1 MTDLPSPLQGGSMRR
16 RRPTQR
22 ALLAVILI
30 ALAVGGLAVAL
41 IPTGDGEGGGASHA
55 TAATVPPAGPARAVT
70 KPGGALP
77 LGAPPGISMSA
88 SDAVK
93 VHLNAKPAAALLFDL
108 DTGRVLYRLHPLRV
122 RPIASVTK
130 LMTALLAVERLP
142 YDATALIKKEAVRY
156 TGSMLG
162 VLPRGRRVAV
172 ATLMYGML
180 LPSANDAAVA
190 LADRMAGT
198 DRDFARLMNERAREL
213 GLSCTHYVSSYG
225 LQAGNRSCAADLAA
239 LTRIVMRQPRIA
251 RIARHRRANIRFP
264 YLKGKH
270 LQLYSTNPLMRLGY
284 RGTIGLKTG
293 FTDPAGHCFV
303 GVVRRGGHTLGVV
316 LLKSI
321 DTGGQAMKLLDAGF
335 RALKAGAV

>member
-1 MTDLPSPLQGGSMRR
+1 MRR

-22 ALLAVILI
+22 ALVAVILI
-30 ALAVGGLAVAL
+30 ALAVGGGAIAL
-41 IPTGDGEGGGASHA
+41 IPTGDGGGGGGHA
-55 TAATVPPAGPARAVT
+55 NAATLPLAGPARAVS
-70 KPGGALP
+70 KPGGPLP
-77 LGAPPGISMSA
+77 LAAPPGISMA
-88 SDAVK
+88 GPNVVK
-93 VHLNAKPAAALLFDL
+93 AHLNTKPAAALLFDV

-122 RPIASVTK
+122 RPIASLTK
-130 LMTALLAVERLP
+130 MMTALLAAERLP
-142 YDATALIKKEAVRY
+142 FNATSLIKKEAVRY

-172 ATLMYGML
+172 QTLLYGLL

-198 DRDFARLMNERAREL
+198 DRDFARLMNQRARQL

-239 LTRIVMRQPRIA
+239 LARVVMRQRRIA
-251 RIARHRRANIRFP
+251 RIARHRRADVRFP

-284 RGTIGLKTG
+284 KGTIGLKTG
-293 FTDPAGHCFV
+293 FTNPAGHCFV
-303 GVVRRGGHTLGVV
+303 GVVRRGQHTLGVV
-316 LLKSI
+316 LLKSV
-321 DTGGQAMKLLDAGF
+321 DTGTQAMKLLDAGF
-335 RALKAGAV
+335 RALKASGA

>member
-1 MTDLPSPLQGGSMRR
+1 MRR
-16 RRPTQR
+16 RRPSQR
-22 ALLAVILI
+22 ALLAVVLI
-30 ALAVGGLAVAL
+30 ALAVGGVAIAL
-41 IPTGDGEGGGASHA
+41 IPTGDGGGGDTERA
-55 TAATVPPAGPARAVT
+55 TAAAVAPRVAPAPPAVQGAV
-70 KPGGALP
+70 P
-77 LGAPPGISMSA
+77 LAPPPGISLA
-88 SDAVK
+88 GANAVN
-93 VHLNAKPAAALLFDL
+93 VHLNTKPAAALLFDV
-108 DTGRVLYRLHPLRV
+108 DTGRVLWRLHPLRI

-130 LMTALLAVERLP
+130 LMTALLAAERLP
-142 YDATALIKKEAVRY
+142 VDATALIKKEAVRY

-172 ATLMYGML
+172 QTLLYGLM

-198 DRDFARLMNERAREL
+198 DRKFAQLMNRRAREL

-225 LQAGNRSCAADLAA
+225 LQSGNRSCAADLAA

-251 RIARHRRANIRFP
+251 HIARHRRANVRFP

-293 FTDPAGHCFV
+293 YTDPAGHCFV
-303 GVVRRGGHTLGVV
+303 GVVRRGEHTLGVV
-316 LLKSI
+316 LLKSV
-321 DTGGQAMKLLDAGF
+321 DTGGQAIKLLNAGF
-335 RALKAGAV
+335 RTLKASAASG

>member
-1 MTDLPSPLQGGSMRR
+1 MRR

-22 ALLAVILI
+22 ALLAVVVV
-30 ALAVGGLAVAL
+30 ALAIGGAAIVL
-41 IPTGDGEGGGASHA
+41 IPTGDGGGGGARV
-55 TAATVPPAGPARAVT
+55 TAAAGQPKIAPARPAAEGPV
-70 KPGGALP
+70 PVV
-77 LGAPPGISMSA
+77 APPGISIA
-88 SDAVK
+88 GPNAVN
-93 VHLNAKPAAALLFDL
+93 VHLNTKPAAALLFDV
-108 DTGRVLYRLHPLRV
+108 DTGRVLWRLHPLRV
-122 RPIASVTK
+122 RPIASLTK
-130 LMTALLAVERLP
+130 MMTALLTVERLP
-142 YDATALIKKEAVRY
+142 SDATSLIKKEAVRY

-162 VLPRGRRVAV
+162 VLPRGRRVSIQ
-172 ATLMYGML
+172 TLLYGVL

-198 DRDFARLMNERAREL
+198 DRDFARLMNERARQL

-239 LTRIVMRQPRIA
+239 LARVLMRKPRVA
-251 RIARHRRANIRFP
+251 SIARHRRANVPFR

-303 GVVRRGGHTLGVV
+303 GIVRRGGHTLGVV
-316 LLKSI
+316 LLKSV
-321 DTGGQAMKLLDAGF
+321 DTGGQAIKLLDAGF
-335 RALKAGAV
+335 RALKAG